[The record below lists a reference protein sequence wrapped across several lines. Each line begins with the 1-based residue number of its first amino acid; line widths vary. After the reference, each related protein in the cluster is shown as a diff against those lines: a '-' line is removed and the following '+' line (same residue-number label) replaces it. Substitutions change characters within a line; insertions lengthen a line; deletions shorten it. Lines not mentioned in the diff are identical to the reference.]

1 MRAAPLAVSLSP
13 TGGDYCDH
21 RLEDDRMDDIVS
33 RLIRELPDTNRDRY
47 DIAYSRGRAQARSSL
62 LAGGLVAGFAGGL
75 VAMFLL
81 DPANGRSRR
90 AELAQRVGA
99 VRHDLERVTGGRAR
113 DLRNRAAGTAHELGL
128 PGTPP
133 SNELRRA
140 EAERVDQERRAVR
153 AVPRSV
159 GAGLRATDQQVDE
172 DTVRVGVGAA
182 AIRSDAEARGVEST
196 R

>member
-1 MRAAPLAVSLSP
+1 
-13 TGGDYCDH
+13 
-21 RLEDDRMDDIVS
+21 MDDIVS

-75 VAMFLL
+75 AAMFLF
-81 DPANGRSRR
+81 DPAKGRSRR
-90 AELAQRVGA
+90 AELGQRLGA
-99 VRHDLERVTGGRAR
+99 LRNDLERLAGGRAK

-133 SNELRRA
+133 TNDERRA
-140 EAERVDQERRAVR
+140 GAIGVEEERRAVRAVR

-159 GAGLRATDQQVDE
+159 GAELRRTDRQVDD

-182 AIRSDAEARGVEST
+182 AVRSDDEARGVESI

>member
-1 MRAAPLAVSLSP
+1 
-13 TGGDYCDH
+13 
-21 RLEDDRMDDIVS
+21 MDDIVS

-47 DIAYSRGRAQARSSL
+47 DIAYSRGHAQARSSL
-62 LAGGLVAGFAGGL
+62 LAGGLVAGFVGGL
-75 VAMFLL
+75 AAMFLF
-81 DPANGRSRR
+81 DPAKGRSRR
-90 AELAQRVGA
+90 AELGQRFGA
-99 VRHDLERVTGGRAR
+99 LRNDLERRAGGRAR

-133 SNELRRA
+133 RNDERRA
-140 EAERVDQERRAVR
+140 GAIGADERSRAVR

-159 GAGLRATDQQVDE
+159 GAELRRTDQQVDD

-182 AIRSDAEARGVEST
+182 AVRSDDEARGVESI

>member
-1 MRAAPLAVSLSP
+1 
-13 TGGDYCDH
+13 
-21 RLEDDRMDDIVS
+21 MDDIVS

-47 DIAYSRGRAQARSSL
+47 DIAYSRGRTRARSSL

-75 VAMFLL
+75 AAMFLF
-81 DPANGRSRR
+81 DPVKGRSRR
-90 AELAQRVGA
+90 AELGQRLSA
-99 VRHDLERVTGGRAR
+99 LRHDLERVAEGRGK

-133 SNELRRA
+133 TNEARRA
-140 EAERVDQERRAVR
+140 GAIGVEEERRAVR

-159 GAGLRATDQQVDE
+159 GAELRRTDQRVDD

-182 AIRSDAEARGVEST
+182 AVRSDDGARDVQSI

>member
-1 MRAAPLAVSLSP
+1 
-13 TGGDYCDH
+13 
-21 RLEDDRMDDIVS
+21 MDDIVS